1 MAMVLDPISD
11 GLKKI
16 AQGVLINKHPPS
28 RLADIV
34 TGFVRRDA
42 DLGPQIVR
50 ILPEVRFS
58 IQIMLNWTHWLRA
71 LIKLRKLF

>member
-1 MAMVLDPISD
+1 MVLDPISD

-28 RLADIV
+28 RLADII
-34 TGFVRRDA
+34 TGFVRRYE
-42 DLGPQIVR
+42 DLRPQIVS

-58 IQIMLNWTHWLRA
+58 LQIMLDWSHWLRA
-71 LIKLRKLF
+71 PLKIRKLF